1 MFTRG
6 QAMTTASEKVEDTAV
21 SLAIA
26 GGIGGISYVSAA
38 MSIFC
43 FSVAMLALGQTIGG
57 NFTRA
62 RSVPRVLRYPM
73 SGNAVLALAG
83 ILMLGY
89 NVWAD

>member
-1 MFTRG
+1 VG
-6 QAMTTASEKVEDTAV
+6 
-21 SLAIA
+21 LAIA

-43 FSVAMLALGQTIGG
+43 FSVAMLALGQTVGS

-62 RSVPRVLRYPM
+62 RSLPRVLRYPL

-83 ILMLGY
+83 ILMLAGY
-89 NVWAD
+89 